1 MNFSRMRWTGVLA
14 VVLMLS
20 LGGCRSRQDTAIEQ
34 AKKQAATTGQQQQI
48 VTTDKN
54 GNTVTTV
61 VQPPVPGQNGQV
73 VTTTVTPKQ
82 GSTQPGTA
90 ASKVQGEQ
98 VAAAGVQSAAGV
110 SPMAI
115 GGTPGVTPAPGAGDG
130 PTPAPPPAPAPPAPE
145 VHVSKGTALAIRIDQ
160 AISAKD
166 TDAGARFT
174 GQVVDPVSDSSGNIV
189 ISKRSPVTGVVD
201 VAEGRGHFKGA
212 ASLELRLTS
221 VTVDGR
227 RYSLETREVVR
238 SKKGKGKRTGAFIG
252 GGTGLGALIGGLA
265 GGGKGALIGGLAGAG
280 AGTVGAGATGNRDL
294 VIPAESV
301 LRFRLAHELVM
312 HP

>member
-1 MNFSRMRWTGVLA
+1 MNVSRMRWSGVLT

-20 LGGCRSRQDTAIEQ
+20 MGGCKSKRDTAIEQ
-34 AKKQAATTGQQQQI
+34 AKKQAATTGQQQQL

-73 VTTTVTPKQ
+73 VTTTVTPK
-82 GSTQPGTA
+82 SA
-90 ASKVQGEQ
+90 ADQTGAGQ
-98 VAAAGVQSAAGV
+98 VATGE
-110 SPMAI
+110 
-115 GGTPGVTPAPGAGDG
+115 TPTPAPGPGNGAAAQ
-130 PTPAPPPAPAPPAPE
+130 TPAPPAE
-145 VHVSKGTALAIRIDQ
+145 VHVAKGTALAIRIDQ

-166 TDAGARFT
+166 TDAGAKFT
-174 GQVVDPVSDSSGNIV
+174 GQVVDAVLDGSGNTV

-221 VTVDGR
+221 VTVEGR

-294 VIPAESV
+294 VIPAETV
-301 LRFRLAHELVM
+301 LRFRLANELVL